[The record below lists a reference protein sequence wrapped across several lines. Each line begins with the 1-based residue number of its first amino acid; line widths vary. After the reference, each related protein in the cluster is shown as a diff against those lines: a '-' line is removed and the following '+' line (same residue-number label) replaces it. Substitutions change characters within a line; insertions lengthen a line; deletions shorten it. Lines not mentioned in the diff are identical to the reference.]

1 MIEAIRARLFEKVG
15 EAYDQ
20 ENSLQDSRNQL
31 QMDLMDKCQ
40 ALEIDSDTIQLKEK
54 ADSLTLKEH
63 YTLQR
68 EGVTVDSWNSYSSY
82 NTLKAGEEMRVSA
95 ALRDAIRHTIKQ
107 TALDLETQLQV
118 FTLIRIHSLHCESI
132 CHTSI

>member
-1 MIEAIRARLFEKVG
+1 MG

-20 ENSLQDSRNQL
+20 ESALQDSRNQL
-31 QMDLMDKCQ
+31 QMDLMDKRQ
-40 ALEIDSDTIQLKEK
+40 ALEIDNDTLQLKEK
-54 ADSLTLKEH
+54 TDSLTLKEH

-82 NTLKAGEEMRVSA
+82 NTLKAGEEMRASA

-118 FTLIRIHSLHCESI
+118 CTNVL
-132 CHTSI
+132 